1 MFLCL
6 LHLTRLFNDQL
17 IKVTLI
23 KGIVQPLSCYL
34 QSGTP
39 KMSKHWLQEK
49 QNMTVF
55 VFQIVHSYC
64 LYGNMTLKRNIYIS
78 GKGCPIARPFYGYGS
93 KSINIDSIGYT
104 MANISWSSLVSTS
117 LWNISYFRGT
127 SWFCHP
133 ISRVVLLH
141 CDILSQPLL
150 RIHIFIPSFS
160 GFFSLKLFTL
170 FSFQFLNP

>member
-104 MANISWSSLVSTS
+104 MANISWSSLIEVELHCEIKGTFSIHPQEKLNFNFRHLLTP
-117 LWNISYFRGT
+117 SYF
-127 SWFCHP
+127 
-133 ISRVVLLH
+133 
-141 CDILSQPLL
+141 
-150 RIHIFIPSFS
+150 
-160 GFFSLKLFTL
+160 LF
-170 FSFQFLNP
+170 

>member
-55 VFQIVHSYC
+55 MFQIVHSFC

-127 SWFCHP
+127 SWFRGSFLGTC
-133 ISRVVLLH
+133 SFEVTKLFRGNLLFWVTW
-141 CDILSQPLL
+141 SFQG
-150 RIHIFIPSFS
+150 IHIFRR
-160 GFFSLKLFTL
+160 TL
-170 FSFQFLNP
+170 GCPESTK